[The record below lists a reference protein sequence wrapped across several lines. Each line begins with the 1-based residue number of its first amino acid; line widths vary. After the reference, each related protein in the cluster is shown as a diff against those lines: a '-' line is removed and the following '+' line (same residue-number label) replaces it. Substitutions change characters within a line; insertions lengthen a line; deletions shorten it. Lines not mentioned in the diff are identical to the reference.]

1 LRCASLRLLAACTAA
16 RQWLRDMN
24 SGALYALLAFGIW
37 GLYPLYL
44 RELATVSSAEIVLH
58 RSVWSLV
65 FLLGV
70 LAALRRWQWL
80 VALLKTPR
88 QLWMPLVSGLLLA
101 VNWLLY
107 VYAVQ
112 SAQVVEASLGY
123 FINPLLSVCLGVL
136 VLRER
141 LLRVQWVAVGFAAAG
156 VLWLTWHTGRL
167 PWLGLALAATFAV
180 YGLLRKTARLGPLE
194 GLTLETL
201 LIAPVVL
208 PWLAWISFDGSGA
221 LATAS
226 PGLLFW
232 LVMAGP
238 LTAVPL
244 MMFAAAACRLKLAT
258 VGLFQYLSPSLQLG
272 IGVVVFGEPFDAQ
285 RLAGFVLIWTGLAVY
300 TAHSLALSR
309 RAGVG

>member
-1 LRCASLRLLAACTAA
+1 
-16 RQWLRDMN
+16 MN

-44 RELATVSSAEIVLH
+44 RELATVSSLEIVLH
-58 RSVWSLV
+58 RSAWSLV

-70 LAALRRWQWL
+70 LAVLRRWAW
-80 VALLKTPR
+80 VAALLKSPR
-88 QLWMPLVSGLLLA
+88 QMLMPLASGLLLA
-101 VNWLLY
+101 LNWLLY

-123 FINPLLSVCLGVL
+123 FINPLISVCLGVL

-141 LLRVQWVAVGFAAAG
+141 LKRVQWVAVAFAAAG

-167 PWLGLALAATFAV
+167 PWLGLALAVTFAV
-180 YGLLRKTARLGPLE
+180 YGLLRKTSALGPLE

-201 LIAPVVL
+201 LIAPLVL
-208 PWLAWISFDGSGA
+208 PWLGLVTWSGQGA
-221 LATAS
+221 LATGSAT
-226 PGLLFW
+226 LVFW

-244 MMFAAAACRLKLAT
+244 MLFAAAARRLKLAT
-258 VGLFQYLSPSLQLG
+258 VGLFQYLSPSLQLA
-272 IGVVVFGEPFDAQ
+272 IGVAVFGEPFDAQ
-285 RLAGFVLIWTGLAVY
+285 RLVGFILIWAGLAVY
-300 TAHSLALSR
+300 TAHAWAVGR
-309 RAGVG
+309 KTAAG

>member
-1 LRCASLRLLAACTAA
+1 
-16 RQWLRDMN
+16 MN

-44 RELATVSSAEIVLH
+44 RELATVSSLEIALH
-58 RSVWSLV
+58 RSAWSLV

-70 LAALRRWQWL
+70 LALLRRWAWL
-80 VALLKTPR
+80 GTLMKSPR
-88 QLWMPLVSGLLLA
+88 QMLLPLASGLLLA
-101 VNWLLY
+101 LNWLLY

-123 FINPLLSVCLGVL
+123 FINPLISVCLGVV

-141 LLRVQWVAVGFAAAG
+141 LQSIQWVAVAFAAAG
-156 VLWLTWHTGRL
+156 VMWLTWHTGRL
-167 PWLGLALAATFAV
+167 PWLGLALAVTFAV
-180 YGLLRKTARLGPLE
+180 YGLLRKTSVLGPLE

-201 LIAPVVL
+201 LIAPLVL
-208 PWLAWISFDGSGA
+208 PWLGLITWSGQGA
-221 LATAS
+221 LATGS
-226 PGLLFW
+226 PSLVFW

-244 MMFAAAACRLKLAT
+244 MLFATAARRLKLAT
-258 VGLFQYLSPSLQLG
+258 VGLFQYLSPSLQLA
-272 IGVVVFGEPFDAQ
+272 IGVAIFGEPFDGQ

-309 RAGVG
+309 RAPAG

>member
-1 LRCASLRLLAACTAA
+1 
-16 RQWLRDMN
+16 MN

-44 RELATVSSAEIVLH
+44 RELATVSSLEIALH
-58 RSVWSLV
+58 RSAWSLV

-70 LAALRRWQWL
+70 LALLRRWAWL
-80 VALLKTPR
+80 GALLKSPR
-88 QLWMPLVSGLLLA
+88 QMLMPLASGLLLA
-101 VNWLLY
+101 LNWLLY

-123 FINPLLSVCLGVL
+123 FINPLISVCLGVV

-141 LLRVQWVAVGFAAAG
+141 LKRIQWVAVAFAAAG
-156 VLWLTWHTGRL
+156 VIWLNWHTGRL

-180 YGLLRKTARLGPLE
+180 YGLLRKTSVLGPLE

-201 LIAPVVL
+201 LIAPLVL
-208 PWLAWISFDGSGA
+208 PWLGLITWSGQGA
-221 LATAS
+221 LATGS
-226 PGLLFW
+226 SSLVFW

-244 MMFAAAACRLKLAT
+244 MLFATAARRLKLAT
-258 VGLFQYLSPSLQLG
+258 LGLFQYLSPSLQLA
-272 IGVVVFGEPFDAQ
+272 IGVVIFGEPFDGQ

-309 RAGVG
+309 RALAG

>member
-1 LRCASLRLLAACTAA
+1 
-16 RQWLRDMN
+16 MN

-44 RELATVSSAEIVLH
+44 RELAAVSSLEIVLH
-58 RSVWSLV
+58 RSAWSLV

-70 LAALRRWQWL
+70 LALLRRWAWL
-80 VALLKTPR
+80 AVLLKSPR
-88 QLWMPLVSGLLLA
+88 QLLLPLASGLLLA
-101 VNWLLY
+101 LNWLLY

-123 FINPLLSVCLGVL
+123 FINPLFSVCLGVL

-141 LLRVQWVAVGFAAAG
+141 LKPVQWLAVAFAAAG
-156 VLWLTWHTGRL
+156 VVWLTWHTGRL

-180 YGLLRKTARLGPLE
+180 YGLLRKTSALGPLE

-208 PWLAWISFDGSGA
+208 PWLLGVSWNGTGA
-221 LATAS
+221 LATGS
-226 PGLLFW
+226 PSLVFW

-244 MMFAAAACRLKLAT
+244 MMFAAAARRLKLAT
-258 VGLFQYLSPSLQLG
+258 VGLFQYLSPSLQLA
-272 IGVVVFGEPFDAQ
+272 IGVAVFNEPFDAQ

-300 TAHSLALSR
+300 TAHTLALSR
-309 RAGVG
+309 RAPAG

>member
-1 LRCASLRLLAACTAA
+1 
-16 RQWLRDMN
+16 MN

-44 RELATVSSAEIVLH
+44 RELAAVSSLEIVLH
-58 RSVWSLV
+58 RSAWSLV

-70 LAALRRWQWL
+70 LALLRRWAWL
-80 VALLKTPR
+80 AVLLKSPR
-88 QLWMPLVSGLLLA
+88 QLLLPLASGSLLA
-101 VNWLLY
+101 LNWLLY

-123 FINPLLSVCLGVL
+123 FINPLFSVCLGVL

-141 LLRVQWVAVGFAAAG
+141 LKPVQWVAVAFAAAG
-156 VLWLTWHTGRL
+156 VVWLTWHTGRL

-180 YGLLRKTARLGPLE
+180 YGLLRKTSALGPRE
-194 GLTLETL
+194 GLALETL
-201 LIAPVVL
+201 LIAPLVL
-208 PWLAWISFDGSGA
+208 PWLLGVSWNGTGA
-221 LATAS
+221 LATGS
-226 PGLLFW
+226 PSLVFW

-244 MMFAAAACRLKLAT
+244 MMFAAAARRLKLAT
-258 VGLFQYLSPSLQLG
+258 VGLFQYLSPSLQLA
-272 IGVVVFGEPFDAQ
+272 IGVAVFNEPFDAQ

-300 TAHSLALSR
+300 TAHTLALSR
-309 RAGVG
+309 RAPAA

>member
-1 LRCASLRLLAACTAA
+1 
-16 RQWLRDMN
+16 MN

-44 RELATVSSAEIVLH
+44 RELAAVSSLEIVLH
-58 RSVWSLV
+58 RSAWSLV

-70 LAALRRWQWL
+70 LALLRRWAWL
-80 VALLKTPR
+80 AVLLKSPR
-88 QLWMPLVSGLLLA
+88 QLLLPLASGSLLA
-101 VNWLLY
+101 LNWLLY

-123 FINPLLSVCLGVL
+123 FINPLFSVCLGVL

-141 LLRVQWVAVGFAAAG
+141 LKPVQWVAVAFAAAG
-156 VLWLTWHTGRL
+156 VVWLTWHTGRL

-180 YGLLRKTARLGPLE
+180 YGLLRKTSALGPLE

-201 LIAPVVL
+201 LIAPLVL
-208 PWLAWISFDGSGA
+208 PWLLWVSWNGTGA
-221 LATAS
+221 LATGS
-226 PGLLFW
+226 PSLLFW

-244 MMFAAAACRLKLAT
+244 MMFAAAARRLKLAT
-258 VGLFQYLSPSLQLG
+258 VGLFQYLSPSLQLA
-272 IGVVVFGEPFDAQ
+272 IGVAVFGEPFDAQ

-300 TAHSLALSR
+300 TAHTLALSR
-309 RAGVG
+309 RVPAG

>member
-1 LRCASLRLLAACTAA
+1 
-16 RQWLRDMN
+16 MN

-44 RELATVSSAEIVLH
+44 RELASVSSLEIVLH
-58 RSVWSLV
+58 RSAWSLV

-70 LAALRRWQWL
+70 LALLRRWAWL
-80 VALLKTPR
+80 WTLLKSPR
-88 QLWMPLVSGLLLA
+88 RMLMPLASGLLLA
-101 VNWLLY
+101 LNWLLY

-123 FINPLLSVCLGVL
+123 FINPLLSVCLGVV

-141 LLRVQWVAVGFAAAG
+141 LKPVQWVAVAFATAG

-180 YGLLRKTARLGPLE
+180 YGLLRKTSTLGPLE

-208 PWLAWISFDGSGA
+208 PWLVWLTATGTGS
-221 LATAS
+221 LSTAS
-226 PGLLFW
+226 PLLMFW
-232 LVMAGP
+232 LVLAGP

-244 MMFAAAACRLKLAT
+244 MLFAAAARRLKLAT
-258 VGLFQYLSPSLQLG
+258 VGLFQYLSPSLQLA
-272 IGVVVFGEPFDAQ
+272 IGVVVFGEPFDGQ
-285 RLAGFVLIWTGLAVY
+285 RLAGFVLIWTGLAAY
-300 TAHSLALSR
+300 TAHALAVSR
-309 RAGVG
+309 RAGG

>member
-1 LRCASLRLLAACTAA
+1 
-16 RQWLRDMN
+16 MN
-24 SGALYALLAFGIW
+24 SGPLYALLAFGIW

-44 RELATVSSAEIVLH
+44 RELASVSSVEIVLH
-58 RSVWSLV
+58 RSAWSLV

-70 LAALRRWQWL
+70 LAVLRRWAWL
-80 VALLKTPR
+80 TALLKAPR
-88 QLWMPLVSGLLLA
+88 QMLMPLASGLLLA
-101 VNWLLY
+101 LNWLLY

-123 FINPLLSVCLGVL
+123 FINPLLSVCLGVV
-136 VLRER
+136 VLSER
-141 LLRVQWVAVGFAAAG
+141 LNRVQWVAVGFAAAG
-156 VLWLTWHTGRL
+156 VFWLTWHSGRL

-180 YGLLRKTARLGPLE
+180 YGLLRKTSVLGPLE

-201 LIAPVVL
+201 LIAPLVL
-208 PWLAWISFDGSGA
+208 PWLAGVTLNGTGA
-221 LATAS
+221 LATGS
-226 PGLLFW
+226 PALVFW

-244 MMFAAAACRLKLAT
+244 MMFAAAARRLKLAT
-258 VGLFQYLSPSLQLG
+258 VGLFQYLSPSLQLA
-272 IGVVVFGEPFDAQ
+272 IGVAVFGEPFDLQ

-309 RAGVG
+309 RAVAT

>member
-1 LRCASLRLLAACTAA
+1 
-16 RQWLRDMN
+16 MN

-44 RELATVSSAEIVLH
+44 RELASVSSLEIVLH
-58 RSVWSLV
+58 RSTWSLV

-70 LAALRRWQWL
+70 LTLLRRWAWL
-80 VALLKTPR
+80 GALVKSPR
-88 QLWMPLVSGLLLA
+88 QMLMPLASGLLLA
-101 VNWLLY
+101 LNWLLY
-107 VYAVQ
+107 VHAVQ

-123 FINPLLSVCLGVL
+123 FINPLLSVCLGVV

-141 LLRVQWVAVGFAAAG
+141 LKPVQWVAVGFATAG

-180 YGLLRKTARLGPLE
+180 YGLLRKTSTLGPLE

-208 PWLAWISFDGSGA
+208 PWLVGLTATGTGS
-221 LATAS
+221 LSTAS
-226 PGLLFW
+226 PLLGIW
-232 LVMAGP
+232 LVLAGP

-244 MMFAAAACRLKLAT
+244 MLFAAAARRLKLAT
-258 VGLFQYLSPSLQLG
+258 LGLFKYLSPSLQLA
-272 IGVVVFGEPFDAQ
+272 IGVVFFGEPFDGQ
-285 RLAGFVLIWTGLAVY
+285 RLAGFALIWTGLAAY
-300 TAHSLALSR
+300 TAHALAASR
-309 RAGVG
+309 RVSG

>member
-1 LRCASLRLLAACTAA
+1 
-16 RQWLRDMN
+16 MN

-44 RELATVSSAEIVLH
+44 RELASVSSLEIVLH
-58 RSVWSLV
+58 RSAWSLV

-70 LAALRRWQWL
+70 LALLRRWAWL
-80 VALLKTPR
+80 GTLLKSPR
-88 QLWMPLVSGLLLA
+88 RMLMPLASGLLLA
-101 VNWLLY
+101 LNWLLY

-123 FINPLLSVCLGVL
+123 FINPLLSVCLGVV

-141 LLRVQWVAVGFAAAG
+141 LKPVQWVAVAFATAG

-180 YGLLRKTARLGPLE
+180 YGLLRKTSTLGPLE

-208 PWLAWISFDGSGA
+208 PWLVWLTATGTGS
-221 LATAS
+221 LSTAS
-226 PGLLFW
+226 PLLMFW
-232 LVMAGP
+232 LVLAGP

-244 MMFAAAACRLKLAT
+244 MLFAAAARRLKLAT
-258 VGLFQYLSPSLQLG
+258 VGLFQYLSPSLQLA
-272 IGVVVFGEPFDAQ
+272 IGVVVFGEPFDGQ
-285 RLAGFVLIWTGLAVY
+285 RLAGFVLIWTGLAAY
-300 TAHSLALSR
+300 TAHALAVSR
-309 RAGVG
+309 RAGG

>member
-1 LRCASLRLLAACTAA
+1 
-16 RQWLRDMN
+16 
-24 SGALYALLAFGIW
+24 
-37 GLYPLYL
+37 
-44 RELATVSSAEIVLH
+44 
-58 RSVWSLV
+58 
-65 FLLGV
+65 
-70 LAALRRWQWL
+70 
-80 VALLKTPR
+80 
-88 QLWMPLVSGLLLA
+88 LWMPLVSGLLLA

-123 FINPLLSVCLGVL
+123 FINPMLSVCLGVL

-226 PGLLFW
+226 PQLMFW

-244 MMFAAAACRLKLAT
+244 MMFAAAARRLKLAT

-285 RLAGFVLIWTGLAVY
+285 RLAGFGLIWTGLAVY

-309 RAGVG
+309 RAGMG

>member
-1 LRCASLRLLAACTAA
+1 
-16 RQWLRDMN
+16 MN

-44 RELATVSSAEIVLH
+44 RELASVSSLEIVLH
-58 RSVWSLV
+58 RSAWSLV

-70 LAALRRWQWL
+70 LALLRRWAWL
-80 VALLKTPR
+80 GTLLKSPR
-88 QLWMPLVSGLLLA
+88 RMLMPLASGLLLA
-101 VNWLLY
+101 LNWLLY

-123 FINPLLSVCLGVL
+123 FINPLLSVCLGVV

-141 LLRVQWVAVGFAAAG
+141 LKPVQWVAVAFATAG

-180 YGLLRKTARLGPLE
+180 YGLLRKTSTLGPLE

-208 PWLAWISFDGSGA
+208 PWLVWLTATGTGS
-221 LATAS
+221 LSTAS
-226 PGLLFW
+226 PVLMFW
-232 LVMAGP
+232 LVLAGP

-244 MMFAAAACRLKLAT
+244 MLFAAAARRLKLAT
-258 VGLFQYLSPSLQLG
+258 VGLFQYLSPSLQLA
-272 IGVVVFGEPFDAQ
+272 IGVVVFGEPFDGQ
-285 RLAGFVLIWTGLAVY
+285 RLAGFVLIWTGLAAY
-300 TAHSLALSR
+300 TAHALAVSR
-309 RAGVG
+309 RAGG

>member
-1 LRCASLRLLAACTAA
+1 
-16 RQWLRDMN
+16 MN

-44 RELATVSSAEIVLH
+44 RELASVSSLEIVLH
-58 RSVWSLV
+58 RSAWSLV

-70 LAALRRWQWL
+70 LAVLRRWAWL
-80 VALLKTPR
+80 GELVKSPR
-88 QLWMPLVSGLLLA
+88 QMLMPLASGLLLA
-101 VNWLLY
+101 LNWLLY

-123 FINPLLSVCLGVL
+123 FINPLISVCLGVV

-141 LLRVQWVAVGFAAAG
+141 LKRIQWVAVAFAAAG
-156 VLWLTWHTGRL
+156 VMWLTWHTGRL

-180 YGLLRKTARLGPLE
+180 YGLLRKTSVLGPLE

-208 PWLAWISFDGSGA
+208 PWLVWLTATGTGS
-221 LATAS
+221 LSTAS
-226 PGLLFW
+226 PLLMFW
-232 LVMAGP
+232 LVLAGP

-244 MMFAAAACRLKLAT
+244 MLFAAAARRLKLAT
-258 VGLFQYLSPSLQLG
+258 VGLFQYLSPSLQLA
-272 IGVVVFGEPFDAQ
+272 IGVVIFGEPFDGQ

-300 TAHSLALSR
+300 TAHSLAMSR
-309 RAGVG
+309 RAGG

>member
-1 LRCASLRLLAACTAA
+1 
-16 RQWLRDMN
+16 MN

-44 RELATVSSAEIVLH
+44 RELAAVSSLEIVLH
-58 RSVWSLV
+58 RSAWSLV

-70 LAALRRWQWL
+70 LALLRRWAWL
-80 VALLKTPR
+80 AVLLKSPR
-88 QLWMPLVSGLLLA
+88 QLLLPLASGLLLA
-101 VNWLLY
+101 LNWLLY

-123 FINPLLSVCLGVL
+123 FINPLFSVCLGVL

-141 LLRVQWVAVGFAAAG
+141 LKPVQWVAVAFAAAG
-156 VLWLTWHTGRL
+156 VVWLTWHTGRL

-180 YGLLRKTARLGPLE
+180 YGLLRKTSALGPLE

-208 PWLAWISFDGSGA
+208 PWLLGVSWNGTGA
-221 LATAS
+221 LATGS
-226 PGLLFW
+226 PSLVFW

-244 MMFAAAACRLKLAT
+244 MMFAAAARRLKLAT
-258 VGLFQYLSPSLQLG
+258 VGLFQYLSPSLQLA
-272 IGVVVFGEPFDAQ
+272 IGVAVFNEPFDAQ

-300 TAHSLALSR
+300 TAHTLALSR
-309 RAGVG
+309 RAPAG

>member
-1 LRCASLRLLAACTAA
+1 
-16 RQWLRDMN
+16 MN

-44 RELATVSSAEIVLH
+44 RELATVSSLEIALH
-58 RSVWSLV
+58 RSAWSLV

-70 LAALRRWQWL
+70 LALLRRWAWL
-80 VALLKTPR
+80 GTLMKSPR
-88 QLWMPLVSGLLLA
+88 QMLLPLASGLLLA
-101 VNWLLY
+101 LNWLLY

-123 FINPLLSVCLGVL
+123 FINPLISVCLGVV

-141 LLRVQWVAVGFAAAG
+141 LKSIQWVAVAFAAAG
-156 VLWLTWHTGRL
+156 VMWLTWLTGRL
-167 PWLGLALAATFAV
+167 PWLGLALAVTFAV
-180 YGLLRKTARLGPLE
+180 YGLLRKTSVLGPLE

-201 LIAPVVL
+201 LVAPLVL
-208 PWLAWISFDGSGA
+208 PWLGLITWSGQGA
-221 LATAS
+221 LATGS
-226 PGLLFW
+226 PSLVFW

-244 MMFAAAACRLKLAT
+244 MLFATAARRLKLAT
-258 VGLFQYLSPSLQLG
+258 LGLFQYLSPSLQLA
-272 IGVVVFGEPFDAQ
+272 IGVVIFGEPFDGQ

-309 RAGVG
+309 RALAG

>member
-1 LRCASLRLLAACTAA
+1 
-16 RQWLRDMN
+16 MN

-44 RELATVSSAEIVLH
+44 RELASVSSLEIVLH
-58 RSVWSLV
+58 RSVWSLI

-70 LAALRRWQWL
+70 LALLRRWSWL
-80 VALLKTPR
+80 GALLKSPR
-88 QLWMPLVSGLLLA
+88 KMLMPLASGLLLA
-101 VNWLLY
+101 LNWLLY

-123 FINPLLSVCLGVL
+123 FINPLLSVCLGVV

-141 LLRVQWVAVGFAAAG
+141 LKPVQWVAVGFAAAG

-167 PWLGLALAATFAV
+167 PWLGLALATTFAV
-180 YGLLRKTARLGPLE
+180 YGLMRKTSTLGPLE

-208 PWLAWISFDGSGA
+208 PWLVWLTATGSGS
-221 LATAS
+221 LPTAS
-226 PGLLFW
+226 PMLMFW
-232 LVMAGP
+232 LVLAGP

-244 MMFAAAACRLKLAT
+244 MLFAAAARRLKLAT
-258 VGLFQYLSPSLQLG
+258 VGLFQYLSPSLQLA
-272 IGVVVFGEPFDAQ
+272 IGVIVFGEPFDGQ
-285 RLAGFVLIWTGLAVY
+285 RLAGFVLIWTGLAAY
-300 TAHSLALSR
+300 TAHALAVSR
-309 RAGVG
+309 RAGA

>member
-1 LRCASLRLLAACTAA
+1 
-16 RQWLRDMN
+16 MN

-44 RELATVSSAEIVLH
+44 RELTTVSSAEIVLH

-70 LAALRRWQWL
+70 LAVLRRWAWL
-80 VALLKTPR
+80 AALVRSPR
-88 QLWMPLVSGLLLA
+88 QMLMPLASGLLLA
-101 VNWLLY
+101 LNWLMY

-123 FINPLLSVCLGVL
+123 FINPLISVCLGVV

-141 LLRVQWVAVGFAAAG
+141 LKRVQWVAVAFAAAG
-156 VLWLTWHTGRL
+156 VMWLTWHTGRL
-167 PWLGLALAATFAV
+167 PWLGLALAVTFAF
-180 YGLLRKTARLGPLE
+180 YGLLRKTSALGPLE

-201 LIAPVVL
+201 LIAPLVL
-208 PWLAWISFDGSGA
+208 PWLVGITWTGTGA
-221 LATAS
+221 LATGS
-226 PGLLFW
+226 PTLVFW

-238 LTAVPL
+238 LTAMPL
-244 MMFAAAACRLKLAT
+244 MIFAAAARRLKLAT
-258 VGLFQYLSPSLQLG
+258 VGLFQYLSPSLQLA
-272 IGVVVFGEPFDAQ
+272 IGVAVFGEPFDGQ

-309 RAGVG
+309 RAAAG

>member
-1 LRCASLRLLAACTAA
+1 
-16 RQWLRDMN
+16 MN

-44 RELATVSSAEIVLH
+44 RELASVSSLEIVLH
-58 RSVWSLV
+58 RSAWSLV

-70 LAALRRWQWL
+70 LALLRRWAWL
-80 VALLKTPR
+80 GTLLKSPR
-88 QLWMPLVSGLLLA
+88 RMLMPLASGLLLA
-101 VNWLLY
+101 LNWLLY

-123 FINPLLSVCLGVL
+123 FINPLLSVCLGVV

-141 LLRVQWVAVGFAAAG
+141 LKPVQWVAVAFATAG

-180 YGLLRKTARLGPLE
+180 YGLLRKTSTLGPLE

-208 PWLAWISFDGSGA
+208 PWLVWLTATGTGS
-221 LATAS
+221 LSTAS
-226 PGLLFW
+226 PLLMFW
-232 LVMAGP
+232 LVLAGP

-244 MMFAAAACRLKLAT
+244 MLFAAAARRLKLAT
-258 VGLFQYLSPSLQLG
+258 VGLFQYLSPSLQLA
-272 IGVVVFGEPFDAQ
+272 IGVVVFGEPFDGQ
-285 RLAGFVLIWTGLAVY
+285 RLAGFVLIWTGLAAY
-300 TAHSLALSR
+300 TAHALAVSR
-309 RAGVG
+309 KAGG

>member
-1 LRCASLRLLAACTAA
+1 
-16 RQWLRDMN
+16 MN

-44 RELATVSSAEIVLH
+44 RELASVSSLEIVLH
-58 RSVWSLV
+58 RSAWSLV

-70 LAALRRWQWL
+70 LALLRRWAWL
-80 VALLKTPR
+80 GTLMKSPR
-88 QLWMPLVSGLLLA
+88 QMLMPLASGLLLA
-101 VNWLLY
+101 LNWLLY

-123 FINPLLSVCLGVL
+123 FINPLISVCLGVV

-141 LLRVQWVAVGFAAAG
+141 LKRIQWVAVAFAAAG
-156 VLWLTWHTGRL
+156 VVWLTWHTGRL

-180 YGLLRKTARLGPLE
+180 YGLLRKTSVLGPLE

-201 LIAPVVL
+201 LIAPLVL
-208 PWLAWISFDGSGA
+208 PWLGLITWSGQGA
-221 LATAS
+221 LATGS
-226 PGLLFW
+226 PSLVFW

-244 MMFAAAACRLKLAT
+244 MMFAQAARRLKLAT
-258 VGLFQYLSPSLQLG
+258 VGLFQYLSPSMQLA
-272 IGVVVFGEPFDAQ
+272 IGVVIFGEPFDGQ
-285 RLAGFVLIWTGLAVY
+285 RLAGFLLIWTGLAVY

-309 RAGVG
+309 RAPAG

>member
-1 LRCASLRLLAACTAA
+1 
-16 RQWLRDMN
+16 MN

-44 RELATVSSAEIVLH
+44 RELASVSSLEIVLH
-58 RSVWSLV
+58 RSAWSLV

-70 LAALRRWQWL
+70 LALLRRWAWL
-80 VALLKTPR
+80 GTLLKSPR
-88 QLWMPLVSGLLLA
+88 RMLMPLASGLLLA
-101 VNWLLY
+101 LNWLLY

-123 FINPLLSVCLGVL
+123 FINPLLSVCLGVV

-141 LLRVQWVAVGFAAAG
+141 LKPVQWVAVAFATAG

-180 YGLLRKTARLGPLE
+180 YGLLRKTSTLGPLE

-208 PWLAWISFDGSGA
+208 PWLVWLTATGTGS
-221 LATAS
+221 LSTAS
-226 PGLLFW
+226 PLLVFW
-232 LVMAGP
+232 LVLAGP

-244 MMFAAAACRLKLAT
+244 MLFAAAARRLKLAT
-258 VGLFQYLSPSLQLG
+258 VGLFQYLSPSLQLA
-272 IGVVVFGEPFDAQ
+272 IGVVVFGEPFDGQ
-285 RLAGFVLIWTGLAVY
+285 RLAGFVLIWTGLAAY
-300 TAHSLALSR
+300 TAHALAVSR
-309 RAGVG
+309 RAGV

>member
-1 LRCASLRLLAACTAA
+1 
-16 RQWLRDMN
+16 MN

-44 RELATVSSAEIVLH
+44 RELTTVSSAEIVLH

-70 LAALRRWQWL
+70 LAVLRRWAWL
-80 VALLKTPR
+80 AALVRSPR
-88 QLWMPLVSGLLLA
+88 QMLMPLASGLLLA
-101 VNWLLY
+101 LNWLMY

-123 FINPLLSVCLGVL
+123 FINPLISVCLGVV

-141 LLRVQWVAVGFAAAG
+141 LKRIQWVAVAFAAAG
-156 VLWLTWHTGRL
+156 VMWLTWHTGRL

-180 YGLLRKTARLGPLE
+180 YGLLRKTSVLGPLE

-208 PWLAWISFDGSGA
+208 PWLVWLTATGTGS
-221 LATAS
+221 LSTAS
-226 PGLLFW
+226 PLLMFW
-232 LVMAGP
+232 LVLAGP

-244 MMFAAAACRLKLAT
+244 MLFAAAARRLKLAT
-258 VGLFQYLSPSLQLG
+258 VGLFQYLSPSLQLA
-272 IGVVVFGEPFDAQ
+272 IGVALFGEPFDAQ

-309 RAGVG
+309 RAGG

>member
-1 LRCASLRLLAACTAA
+1 
-16 RQWLRDMN
+16 MN

-44 RELATVSSAEIVLH
+44 RELASVSSLEIVLH
-58 RSVWSLV
+58 RSAWSLV

-70 LAALRRWQWL
+70 LAVLRRWAWL
-80 VALLKTPR
+80 GELVKSPR
-88 QLWMPLVSGLLLA
+88 QMLMPLASGLLLA
-101 VNWLLY
+101 LNWLLY

-123 FINPLLSVCLGVL
+123 FINPLISVCLGVV

-141 LLRVQWVAVGFAAAG
+141 LKRIQWVAVAFAAAG
-156 VLWLTWHTGRL
+156 VMWLTWHTGRL

-180 YGLLRKTARLGPLE
+180 YGLLRKTSVLGPLE

-208 PWLAWISFDGSGA
+208 PWLVWLTATGSGS
-221 LATAS
+221 LSTAS
-226 PGLLFW
+226 PLLMFW
-232 LVMAGP
+232 LVLAGP

-244 MMFAAAACRLKLAT
+244 MLFAAAARRLKLAT
-258 VGLFQYLSPSLQLG
+258 VGLFQYLSPSLQLA
-272 IGVVVFGEPFDAQ
+272 IGVVIFGEPFDGQ

-300 TAHSLALSR
+300 TAHSLAMSR
-309 RAGVG
+309 RAGG

>member
-1 LRCASLRLLAACTAA
+1 
-16 RQWLRDMN
+16 MN

-44 RELATVSSAEIVLH
+44 RELASVSSLEIMLH
-58 RSVWSLV
+58 RSAWSLV

-70 LAALRRWQWL
+70 LALLRRWAWL
-80 VALLKTPR
+80 GTLMKSPR
-88 QLWMPLVSGLLLA
+88 QMLMPLASGLLLA
-101 VNWLLY
+101 LNWLLY

-123 FINPLLSVCLGVL
+123 FINPLISVCLGVV

-141 LLRVQWVAVGFAAAG
+141 LKRIQWVAVAFAAAG
-156 VLWLTWHTGRL
+156 VIWLTWHTGRL

-180 YGLLRKTARLGPLE
+180 YGLLRKTSVLGPLE

-201 LIAPVVL
+201 LIAPLVL
-208 PWLAWISFDGSGA
+208 PWLGLITWSGQGA
-221 LATAS
+221 LATGS
-226 PGLLFW
+226 SSLVFW

-244 MMFAAAACRLKLAT
+244 MLFATAARRLKLAT
-258 VGLFQYLSPSLQLG
+258 VGLFQYLSPSLQLA
-272 IGVVVFGEPFDAQ
+272 IGVVIFGEPFDGQ
-285 RLAGFVLIWTGLAVY
+285 RLAGFILIWTGLAVY

-309 RAGVG
+309 RAPAG

>member
-1 LRCASLRLLAACTAA
+1 
-16 RQWLRDMN
+16 MN

-44 RELATVSSAEIVLH
+44 RELASVSSLEIVLH
-58 RSVWSLV
+58 RSAWSLV

-70 LAALRRWQWL
+70 LALLRRWAWL
-80 VALLKTPR
+80 GTLMKSPR
-88 QLWMPLVSGLLLA
+88 QMLMPLASGLLLA
-101 VNWLLY
+101 LNWLLY

-123 FINPLLSVCLGVL
+123 FINPLISVCLGVV

-141 LLRVQWVAVGFAAAG
+141 LKRIQWVAVAFAAAG
-156 VLWLTWHTGRL
+156 VMWLTWHTGRL

-180 YGLLRKTARLGPLE
+180 YGLLRKTSVLGPLE

-201 LIAPVVL
+201 LIAPLVL
-208 PWLAWISFDGSGA
+208 PWLGLITWSGQGA
-221 LATAS
+221 LATGS
-226 PGLLFW
+226 PSLTFW

-244 MMFAAAACRLKLAT
+244 MLFAAAARRLKLAT
-258 VGLFQYLSPSLQLG
+258 VGLFQYLSPSLQLA
-272 IGVVVFGEPFDAQ
+272 IGVVIFGEPFDRQ
-285 RLAGFVLIWTGLAVY
+285 RLAGFVLIWAGLAVY

-309 RAGVG
+309 RAPAG

>member
-1 LRCASLRLLAACTAA
+1 
-16 RQWLRDMN
+16 MN

-44 RELATVSSAEIVLH
+44 RELASVSSLEIVLH
-58 RSVWSLV
+58 RSAWSLV

-70 LAALRRWQWL
+70 LAVLRRWAWL
-80 VALLKTPR
+80 GELMKSPR
-88 QLWMPLVSGLLLA
+88 QMLMPLASGLLLA
-101 VNWLLY
+101 LNWLLY

-123 FINPLLSVCLGVL
+123 FINPLISVCLGVV

-141 LLRVQWVAVGFAAAG
+141 LKRIQWVAVAFAAAG
-156 VLWLTWHTGRL
+156 VMWLTWHTGRL

-180 YGLLRKTARLGPLE
+180 YGLLRKTSVLGPLE

-208 PWLAWISFDGSGA
+208 PWLVWLTATGTGS
-221 LATAS
+221 LPTAS
-226 PGLLFW
+226 PLLMFW
-232 LVMAGP
+232 LVLAGP

-244 MMFAAAACRLKLAT
+244 MLFAAAARRLKLAT
-258 VGLFQYLSPSLQLG
+258 VGLFQYLSPSLQLA
-272 IGVVVFGEPFDAQ
+272 IGVVIFGEPFDGQ

-300 TAHSLALSR
+300 TAHSLAMSR
-309 RAGVG
+309 RAGG

>member
-1 LRCASLRLLAACTAA
+1 
-16 RQWLRDMN
+16 MN

-44 RELATVSSAEIVLH
+44 RELASVSSLEIVLH
-58 RSVWSLV
+58 RSTWSLV

-70 LAALRRWQWL
+70 LTLLRRWAWL
-80 VALLKTPR
+80 GALLKSPR
-88 QLWMPLVSGLLLA
+88 QMLMPLASGLLLA
-101 VNWLLY
+101 LNWLLY
-107 VYAVQ
+107 VHAVQ

-123 FINPLLSVCLGVL
+123 FINPLLSVCLGVV

-141 LLRVQWVAVGFAAAG
+141 LKPVQWVAVGFASAG

-180 YGLLRKTARLGPLE
+180 YGLLRKTSTLGPLE

-208 PWLAWISFDGSGA
+208 PWLVGLTATGTGS
-221 LATAS
+221 LSTAS
-226 PGLLFW
+226 PQLGIW
-232 LVMAGP
+232 LVLAGP

-244 MMFAAAACRLKLAT
+244 MLFAAAARRLKLAT
-258 VGLFQYLSPSLQLG
+258 LGLFQYLSPSLQLAV
-272 IGVVVFGEPFDAQ
+272 GVVVFGEPFDGQ
-285 RLAGFVLIWTGLAVY
+285 RLAGFVLIWTGLAAY
-300 TAHSLALSR
+300 TAHALAASR
-309 RAGVG
+309 RVSG

>member
-1 LRCASLRLLAACTAA
+1 
-16 RQWLRDMN
+16 MN

-44 RELATVSSAEIVLH
+44 RELASVSSLEIVLH
-58 RSVWSLV
+58 RSAWSLV

-70 LAALRRWQWL
+70 LAVLRRWAWL
-80 VALLKTPR
+80 GELVKSPR
-88 QLWMPLVSGLLLA
+88 QMLMPLASGLLLA
-101 VNWLLY
+101 LNWLLY

-123 FINPLLSVCLGVL
+123 FINPLISVCLGVV

-141 LLRVQWVAVGFAAAG
+141 LKRIQWVAVAFAAAG
-156 VLWLTWHTGRL
+156 VMWLTWHTGRL

-180 YGLLRKTARLGPLE
+180 YGLLRKTSVLGPLE

-208 PWLAWISFDGSGA
+208 PWLAWLTATGTGS
-221 LATAS
+221 LSTAS
-226 PGLLFW
+226 PLLMFW
-232 LVMAGP
+232 LVLAGP

-244 MMFAAAACRLKLAT
+244 MLFAAAARRLKLAT
-258 VGLFQYLSPSLQLG
+258 VGLFQYLSPSLQLA
-272 IGVVVFGEPFDAQ
+272 IGVVIFGEPFDGQ

-300 TAHSLALSR
+300 TAHSLAMSR
-309 RAGVG
+309 RAGG

>member
-1 LRCASLRLLAACTAA
+1 
-16 RQWLRDMN
+16 MN

-44 RELATVSSAEIVLH
+44 RELASVSSAEIVMH

-70 LAALRRWQWL
+70 LAVLRRWAWL
-80 VALLKTPR
+80 AALLRAPR
-88 QLWMPLVSGLLLA
+88 QMLMPLASGLLLA
-101 VNWLLY
+101 LNWLMY

-123 FINPLLSVCLGVL
+123 FINPLISVCLGVV

-141 LLRVQWVAVGFAAAG
+141 LQRVQWVAVAFAAAG
-156 VLWLTWHTGRL
+156 VMWLTWHTGRL
-167 PWLGLALAATFAV
+167 PWLGLALAVTFAV
-180 YGLLRKTARLGPLE
+180 YGLLRKTSALGPLE
-194 GLTLETL
+194 GLTLETM
-201 LIAPVVL
+201 LIAPLVL
-208 PWLAWISFDGSGA
+208 PWLVGITWSGTGA
-221 LATAS
+221 LATGS
-226 PGLLFW
+226 PTLVFW

-244 MMFAAAACRLKLAT
+244 MMFAAAARRLKLAT
-258 VGLFQYLSPSLQLG
+258 VGLFQYLSPSLQLA
-272 IGVVVFGEPFDAQ
+272 IGVAVFGEPFDVQ

-309 RAGVG
+309 RAGMG

>member
-1 LRCASLRLLAACTAA
+1 
-16 RQWLRDMN
+16 MN

-44 RELATVSSAEIVLH
+44 RELASVSSLEIVLH
-58 RSVWSLV
+58 RSAWSLV

-70 LAALRRWQWL
+70 LALLRRWAWL
-80 VALLKTPR
+80 GTLMKSPR
-88 QLWMPLVSGLLLA
+88 QMLMPLASGLLLA
-101 VNWLLY
+101 LNWLLY

-123 FINPLLSVCLGVL
+123 FINPLISVCLGVV

-141 LLRVQWVAVGFAAAG
+141 LKRIQWVAVAFAAAG
-156 VLWLTWHTGRL
+156 VVWLTWHTGRL

-180 YGLLRKTARLGPLE
+180 YGLLRKTSVLGPLE

-201 LIAPVVL
+201 LIAPLVL
-208 PWLAWISFDGSGA
+208 PWLGLITWSGQGA
-221 LATAS
+221 LATGS
-226 PGLLFW
+226 PSLVFW

-244 MMFAAAACRLKLAT
+244 MMFAQAARRLKLAT
-258 VGLFQYLSPSLQLG
+258 VGLFQYLSPSMQLA
-272 IGVVVFGEPFDAQ
+272 IGVVIFGEPFDGQ

-309 RAGVG
+309 RAPAG

>member
-1 LRCASLRLLAACTAA
+1 
-16 RQWLRDMN
+16 MN

-44 RELATVSSAEIVLH
+44 RELAAVSSLEIVLH
-58 RSVWSLV
+58 RSAWSLV

-70 LAALRRWQWL
+70 LAVLRRWAWL
-80 VALLKTPR
+80 AALLKSPR
-88 QLWMPLVSGLLLA
+88 QMFMPLTSGLLLA
-101 VNWLLY
+101 LNWLLY

-123 FINPLLSVCLGVL
+123 FINPLISVCLGVL

-141 LLRVQWVAVGFAAAG
+141 LKRVQWVAVAFAAAG

-167 PWLGLALAATFAV
+167 PWLGLALAVTFAV
-180 YGLLRKTARLGPLE
+180 YGLLRKTSALGPLE

-201 LIAPVVL
+201 LIAPLVL
-208 PWLAWISFDGSGA
+208 PWLGLITWSGQGA
-221 LATAS
+221 LGTGSAT
-226 PGLLFW
+226 LVFW

-244 MMFAAAACRLKLAT
+244 MLFAAAARQLKLAT
-258 VGLFQYLSPSLQLG
+258 VGLFQYLSPSLQLA
-272 IGVVVFGEPFDAQ
+272 IGVAVFGEPFDAQ
-285 RLAGFVLIWTGLAVY
+285 RLVGFILIWAGLAVY
-300 TAHSLALSR
+300 TAHAWAVGR
-309 RAGVG
+309 KAAAG